1 MPFTSSDDRIAEEVS
16 DKSPFLAH
24 KGEKWYTG
32 FTSEKGERKMQEQKT
47 GLFRRLYMPA
57 VLCTVLWGSAAPC
70 VKKGY
75 EMFAIVSDAPFSQL
89 YFAGW
94 RFALAGLLVLLVARI
109 KGHRIFPVRSEWKP
123 IFWICLF
130 QSMIQYVCY
139 YIGLS
144 GTTGTKGAVLSGTQ
158 TFFALIFAHL
168 FLRNDKMNQQKVLG
182 CLCGFAGVLA
192 LGLGGL
198 NGFNLHGD
206 GLVLLSAVSAG
217 AGALVSRIYTPGRDP
232 MLLTGWQLLLGG
244 AFLLIVGWIGGGRL
258 GTVTP
263 VGVLLLAYMV
273 VLSAAAFTIWT
284 ALLGKFPVGKV
295 SLFCFLIPVFG
306 TLLSAI
312 VLGEQ
317 ILTLRNLS
325 ALVLV
330 SGGIAIANYV
340 RETKAQSGQA

>member
-1 MPFTSSDDRIAEEVS
+1 M
-16 DKSPFLAH
+16 K
-24 KGEKWYTG
+24 
-32 FTSEKGERKMQEQKT
+32 EQKA
-47 GLFRRLYMPA
+47 GLLRRLYMPA
-57 VLCTVLWGSAAPC
+57 VFCTALWGSAAPC

-75 EMFAIVSDAPFSQL
+75 EWFGIASDAPFSQL

-94 RFALAGLLVLLVARI
+94 RFALAGLVVLLVAWFL
-109 KGHRIFPVRSEWKP
+109 GHRVLPRRSEWKP
-123 IFWICLF
+123 IFWISLF

-168 FLRNDKMNQQKVLG
+168 FLKNDKMNRQKAIG

-198 NGFNLHGD
+198 NGFHLHGD
-206 GLVLLSAVSAG
+206 GLVLLSAVSSG

-232 MLLTGWQLLLGG
+232 MLLTGWQLLMGG
-244 AFLLIVGWIGGGRL
+244 VFLLVVGRVGGGQL
-258 GTVTP
+258 GAVSLP
-263 VGVLLLAYMV
+263 GVLLLAYMV
-273 VLSAAAFTIWT
+273 ALSAAAFTIWT

-295 SLFCFLIPVFG
+295 SLFGFLIPVFG
-306 TLLSAI
+306 ALISAI

-317 ILTLRNLS
+317 ILTVSNLS

-340 RETKAQSGQA
+340 RETKTEGGQA

>member
-1 MPFTSSDDRIAEEVS
+1 M
-16 DKSPFLAH
+16 K
-24 KGEKWYTG
+24 
-32 FTSEKGERKMQEQKT
+32 EQKT
-47 GLFRRLYMPA
+47 GVFRRLYMPA

-70 VKKGY
+70 IKKGY
-75 EMFAIVSDAPFSQL
+75 ELFDIASDAPFSQL

-109 KGHRIFPVRSEWKP
+109 KGHRIVPMRSEWKP
-123 IFWICLF
+123 IFWISLF

-158 TFFALIFAHL
+158 TFFALICAHL
-168 FLRNDKMNQQKVLG
+168 FLQNDKMNRQKVIG
-182 CLCGFAGVLA
+182 CLCGFAGVLV

-244 AFLLIVGWIGGGRL
+244 IFLLAVGLAGGGRL
-258 GTVTP
+258 GAVTP
-263 VGVLLLAYMV
+263 VGILLLAYMV

-306 TLLSAI
+306 ALISAI

-325 ALVLV
+325 ALALV

-340 RETKAQSGQA
+340 RESKTDGAQA

>member
-1 MPFTSSDDRIAEEVS
+1 M
-16 DKSPFLAH
+16 K
-24 KGEKWYTG
+24 
-32 FTSEKGERKMQEQKT
+32 EQKA
-47 GLFRRLYMPA
+47 GLLRRLYMPA
-57 VLCTVLWGSAAPC
+57 VFCTALWGSAAPC

-75 EMFAIVSDAPFSQL
+75 EWFAIASDAPFSQL

-94 RFALAGLLVLLVARI
+94 RFALAGLVVLLVAWFL
-109 KGHRIFPVRSEWKP
+109 GHRVLPRRSEWKP
-123 IFWICLF
+123 IFWISLF

-168 FLRNDKMNQQKVLG
+168 FLKNDKMNRQKAIG

-198 NGFNLHGD
+198 NGFHLHGD
-206 GLVLLSAVSAG
+206 GLVLLSAVSSG

-232 MLLTGWQLLLGG
+232 MLLTGWQLLIGG
-244 AFLLIVGWIGGGRL
+244 VFLLVVGRIGGGQL
-258 GTVTP
+258 GAVSLP
-263 VGVLLLAYMV
+263 GVLLLAYMV
-273 VLSAAAFTIWT
+273 ALSAAAFTIWT

-295 SLFCFLIPVFG
+295 SLFGFLIPVFG
-306 TLLSAI
+306 ALISAI

-317 ILTLRNLS
+317 ILTVRNLS

-340 RETKAQSGQA
+340 RETKTEGGQA

>member
-1 MPFTSSDDRIAEEVS
+1 M
-16 DKSPFLAH
+16 K
-24 KGEKWYTG
+24 
-32 FTSEKGERKMQEQKT
+32 EQKT
-47 GLFRRLYMPA
+47 NLIRRLYMPA
-57 VLCTVLWGSAAPC
+57 VLCTALWGSAAPC
-70 VKKGY
+70 IKKGY
-75 EMFAIVSDAPFSQL
+75 ELFAIGADAPFSQL

-109 KGHRIFPVRSEWKP
+109 KGHRIVPNRSEWKP

-144 GTTGTKGAVLSGTQ
+144 ATTGTKGAVLSGTQ

-168 FLRNDKMNQQKVLG
+168 FLPNDKLNQRKVMG
-182 CLCGFAGVLA
+182 CICGFAGVLV

-198 NGFNLHGD
+198 NGFHLQGD

-232 MLLTGWQLLLGG
+232 MLLTGWQLLIGG
-244 AFLLIVGWIGGGRL
+244 LFLLALGLIGGGQL
-258 GTVTP
+258 GAVTL
-263 VGVLLLAYMV
+263 GGMLLLAYMV

-295 SLFCFLIPVFG
+295 SLFGFLIPVFG
-306 TLLSAI
+306 ALISAI

-317 ILTLRNLS
+317 ILTPRNLA
-325 ALVLV
+325 ALALV

-340 RETKAQSGQA
+340 RESKTGSKQAE